1 MKIAEVKELSNQEI
15 IERIDGE
22 KEKLSQLKLNQP
34 H

>member
-22 KEKLSQLKLNQP
+22 KKIISIKIES
-34 H
+34 